1 MTAQQGVPIKI
12 TNKEIAQEFLDKY
25 DTFLFDCDGVLWL
38 GSQALPYTLEIL
50 NLLKQLGKQLIFVT
64 NNSTKSRLAYTKK
77 FASFGI
83 DVKEEQI
90 FTSGYASAVYIRDFL
105 KLQPGKD
112 KVWVFGESGI
122 GEELKLMGYE
132 SLGGADSRLDTPF
145 DAAKSPFLV
154 NGLDK

>member
-77 FASFGI
+77 FASFG
-83 DVKEEQI
+83 
-90 FTSGYASAVYIRDFL
+90 Y
-105 KLQPGKD
+105 
-112 KVWVFGESGI
+112 
-122 GEELKLMGYE
+122 
-132 SLGGADSRLDTPF
+132 
-145 DAAKSPFLV
+145 
-154 NGLDK
+154 

>member
-1 MTAQQGVPIKI
+1 M
-12 TNKEIAQEFLDKY
+12 DKY

-90 FTSGYASAVYIRDFL
+90 FTSGYASLFIFVTF
-105 KLQPGKD
+105 
-112 KVWVFGESGI
+112 
-122 GEELKLMGYE
+122 
-132 SLGGADSRLDTPF
+132 
-145 DAAKSPFLV
+145 
-154 NGLDK
+154 